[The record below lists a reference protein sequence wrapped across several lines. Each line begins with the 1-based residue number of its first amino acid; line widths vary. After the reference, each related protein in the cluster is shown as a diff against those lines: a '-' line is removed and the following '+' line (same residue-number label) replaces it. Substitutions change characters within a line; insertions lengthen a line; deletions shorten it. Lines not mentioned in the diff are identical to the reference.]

1 MKYSNRLSTVGNRI
15 RKEREKIGLK
25 KSDFL
30 PRIYKSETSHK
41 TLTAWE
47 NGERLPDTDS
57 LALMAELFDCDM
69 GYLLGDYAEHHRV
82 TADICTETGLTEKAV
97 DVILQYKNQNP
108 EYIKSLNFLL
118 ESDNFESVLSSICEY
133 SETLHLLKGL
143 EMIKAK
149 RIGSANSTREY
160 KPDIN
165 LLDRISKELDNSDL
179 KEYQLSTRLGHIVQ
193 EIRRKV
199 YGNG

>member
-15 RKEREKIGLK
+15 KTERKKLGLK
-25 KSDFL
+25 KADFL

-57 LALMAELFDCDM
+57 LALMAELFDCDI

-82 TADICTETGLTEKAV
+82 TADICAETGLSEKAV
-97 DVILQYKNQNP
+97 DVILQYKKQNP
-108 EYIKSLNFLL
+108 DYIKSLNFLL
-118 ESDNFESVLSSICEY
+118 ESDNFEAVLCSIGEY
-133 SETLHLLKGL
+133 SESLQLLKGL
-143 EMIKAK
+143 EEIKAK
-149 RIGSANSTREY
+149 RIESVNATGKY
-160 KPDIN
+160 KPDMK
-165 LLDRISKELDNSDL
+165 LLDRISKELNNSDL
-179 KEYQLSTRLGHIVQ
+179 KEYQLSTRLGYIVQ

-199 YGNG
+199 FGNG